1 MFKFLKKCVIVGLV
15 VFFSVG
21 CSTSLT
27 KSYTFK
33 VETGDSVKV
42 TLDISDKYNLKQKDG
57 QFSIEKNKKILSQGM
72 FINKST
78 YQQYASMLLS
88 NDDTNL
94 SVMDKGKTED
104 YTYFFY
110 EYKGDSGVEH
120 DYVIWLKGSSTGVLM
135 GSLKN
140 KKVAQ
145 SVFEKLT
152 FEIVDE

>member
-1 MFKFLKKCVIVGLV
+1 MLKFLKKCVIVCLV
-15 VFFSVG
+15 VFFSTG
-21 CSTSLT
+21 CSTNLT

-42 TLDISDKYNLKQKDG
+42 TLDISDKDNLKQKDG
-57 QFSIEKNKKILSQGM
+57 QFSIEKNKKVLSQGV

-78 YQQYASMLLS
+78 YEQYVSMLLDNS
-88 NDDTNL
+88 DVNL
-94 SVMDKGKTED
+94 SVIDNGKTDD

-110 EYKGDSGVEH
+110 EYKGESGVEH
-120 DYVIWLKGSSTGVLM
+120 DYVIWLKGSSTGILM